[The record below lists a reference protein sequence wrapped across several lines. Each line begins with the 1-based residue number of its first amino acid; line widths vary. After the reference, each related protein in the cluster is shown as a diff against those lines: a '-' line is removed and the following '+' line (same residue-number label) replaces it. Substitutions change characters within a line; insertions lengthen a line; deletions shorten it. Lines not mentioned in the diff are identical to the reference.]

1 MEKNFHLFVR
11 SYPGVGVAAH
21 VLTHPH
27 LASFAPD
34 LATAR
39 LDVAEVLG
47 RLLKRGQLHDEVT
60 HWPDLRT
67 KKMNLTVRAVQH
79 GRLLPVPLK
88 LTVVTRGGRGGGKA
102 ERAKR
107 KAGSGKDPVHVWVP
121 RVDVQGS
128 LQDLSDLEAYV
139 EELVRHEL
147 YLAPLE
153 RLHSL
158 AYLGDET
165 VETLSVSMK
174 HREAPRATRVDESRR
189 AERRPPP
196 PPALAEASR
205 CLNEEVRAGLLER
218 AWERNKEVGLLTEAV
233 TARARASVLLVG
245 PPSVGKTALVHEL
258 VHRAESA
265 PAGNPLHGLEVY
277 STSGGRIM
285 AGMAYLGQWQ
295 KRVQQMVL
303 ELRVRRAVL
312 HLDSLSEL
320 LSLGGGDTGLD
331 VARHLLPALEG
342 GEVVLVL
349 EATPEDV
356 ARAERTHG
364 AFLQALRHLAV
375 EPLPASAARAA
386 VQQASQRVAKTRKV
400 RFTPESL
407 ERAAELTE
415 RFGEGPP
422 PGGAVSLLR
431 AATSQLDSSAEVG
444 PGAVTAAFCTRTGY
458 PRELVDASIRLDPDA
473 LLRRFRERIVGQ
485 DEATLLLRNLVV
497 TLKTGLA
504 DPSRPL
510 GAFLLLG
517 PTGVG
522 KTESALALAEYLF
535 GDVSR
540 LARFDMAEYAA
551 PGSAGRLVGEV
562 GGQQGGLARR
572 VREQPFGVVL
582 LDEVEKADAGVHDLL
597 LQVLGEGRLTDGTG
611 RTVSFRNT
619 VVLLTSNLGAESAA
633 RSLGFGGDGPRDME
647 AHYLGAATAFFRPEL
662 LNRLDQVVPYR
673 ALSADV
679 IRTLTRRT
687 LDAALG
693 REGLSRRG
701 VKVSFGEDVV
711 DFLART
717 GFDARYGARPLK
729 RAVEQHAVVPLAQ
742 WLAAHAGAPHR
753 HVELRLG
760 SEERLEVVPRA

>member
-1 MEKNFHLFVR
+1 MDKNFHLFVR
-11 SYPGVGVAAH
+11 RYPGLGVAAH

-27 LASFAPD
+27 LASFAAD
-34 LATAR
+34 LSTAR
-39 LDVAEVLG
+39 LDLAEVVG
-47 RLLKRGQLHDEVT
+47 RLLRRGELWDDVT
-60 HWPDLRT
+60 HWEDLRQRR
-67 KKMNLTVRAVQH
+67 MAFTVRAMQH
-79 GRLLPVPLK
+79 GRLLPVPLR
-88 LTVVTRGGRGGGKA
+88 LTVVTHGGRGASRTARKGDTAKA
-102 ERAKR
+102 KAKGPLR
-107 KAGSGKDPVHVWVP
+107 VWVP
-121 RVDVQGS
+121 RVGVEGMLHDAA
-128 LQDLSDLEAYV
+128 DLESYV

-153 RLHSL
+153 RLHGL
-158 AYLGDET
+158 AYLGEES
-165 VETLSVSMK
+165 VETLSVPSRGK
-174 HREAPRATRVDESRR
+174 QTPKARADEETSKQPKRL
-189 AERRPPP
+189 PPP
-196 PPALAEASR
+196 PGLAEASR
-205 CLNEEVRAGLLER
+205 CLNEEARAGLLER
-218 AWERNKEVGLLTEAV
+218 AWERDAEVARLAEAV
-233 TARARASVLLVG
+233 TASSRASVLLVG
-245 PPSVGKTALVHEL
+245 PASVGKTALVHEL
-258 VHRAESA
+258 VQRAEVA
-265 PAGNPLHGLEVY
+265 AVGHPLRGLEVY

-285 AGMAYLGQWQ
+285 AGMRYLGQWQ
-295 KRVQQMVL
+295 ERVQHMV
-303 ELRVRRAVL
+303 EALRVRRAVL

-342 GEVVLVL
+342 GEVALVL

-364 AFLQALRHLAV
+364 AFLQALRQLSVAPLAAV
-375 EPLPASAARAA
+375 AARSAL
-386 VQQASQRVAKTRKV
+386 QQASQRVARARKV
-400 RFTPESL
+400 RFTQDAL

-415 RFGEGPP
+415 RFGDGPP
-422 PGGAVSLLR
+422 PGGAVALLR
-431 AATSQLDSSAEVG
+431 SASTQPSSTGEVDAAG
-444 PGAVTAAFCTRTGY
+444 VTQAFCTRTGY
-458 PRELVDASIRLDPDA
+458 PRELVDTSVRLDPEA

-485 DEATLLLRNLVV
+485 DEATLLLRNLIV

-535 GDVSR
+535 GDTSR

-551 PGSAGRLVGEV
+551 PGSAARLVGEV

-619 VVLLTSNLGAESAA
+619 VVLLTSNLGADSAG
-633 RSLGFGGDGPRDME
+633 RSLGFGGGSVRDLE
-647 AHYLGAATAFFRPEL
+647 QHYLGAATAFFRPEL

-673 ALSADV
+673 PLTPDV
-679 IRTLTRRT
+679 IRALARRT
-687 LDAALG
+687 LEAALA
-693 REGLSRRG
+693 REGLTRRG

-711 DFLART
+711 EYLART

-729 RAVEQHAVVPLAQ
+729 RAVEQHVVTRLAQ
-742 WLAAHAGAPHR
+742 WLAGHASAPPAQVVLR
-753 HVELRLG
+753 VGTEGTVELG
-760 SEERLEVVPRA
+760 P